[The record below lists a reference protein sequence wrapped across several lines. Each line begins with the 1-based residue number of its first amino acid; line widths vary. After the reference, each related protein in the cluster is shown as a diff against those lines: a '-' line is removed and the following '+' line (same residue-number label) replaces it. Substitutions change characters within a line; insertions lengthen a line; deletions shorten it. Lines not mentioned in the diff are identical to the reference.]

1 MPSIILFGSK
11 FLDSAKVSSSLKK
24 AILNARYVFANNFTA
39 SASDDFIILIST
51 SFFKDAFFN
60 NSANSIPFIL
70 WPPTIILLGYKLS
83 NNALPSLKNSG
94 EKIDKIL
101 NTNLN
106 QTIEN
111 VKAVYSS
118 ETATELYA
126 TYAKIREKFPEF
138 IKAIN
143 SCSTYL
149 SDTVAPAY
157 EKIEATAASKIR

>member
-1 MPSIILFGSK
+1 MAMTF
-11 FLDSAKVSSSLKK
+11 SSQGC
-24 AILNARYVFANNFTA
+24 R
-39 SASDDFIILIST
+39 
-51 SFFKDAFFN
+51 DA
-60 NSANSIPFIL
+60 A
-70 WPPTIILLGYKLS
+70 TD
-83 NNALPSLKNSG
+83 LKNSG

-126 TYAKIREKFPEF
+126 TYAKIREEYPEF

>member
-1 MPSIILFGSK
+1 MAMTF
-11 FLDSAKVSSSLKK
+11 SSQGCRDAEKK
-24 AILNARYVFANNFTA
+24 I
-39 SASDDFIILIST
+39 
-51 SFFKDAFFN
+51 
-60 NSANSIPFIL
+60 
-70 WPPTIILLGYKLS
+70 
-83 NNALPSLKNSG
+83 KNSG